1 MVKSD
6 LHIILSAAISLDG
19 KIATFSGDSK
29 LSSRRDKERLHKERS
44 KVDAILVGINTVNRD
59 DPLLTVRLSKGNNPT
74 RIILDSNG
82 IISTSSRII
91 KTCNKIPTII
101 AVSHNISKK
110 NLGMLQKFPLEIIKT
125 GKTTVNIKTL
135 TEKLQKKG
143 IKKLLVEGGGTINWQ
158 FIKYGLFDEIVLTV
172 SPFIIGGTNAITL
185 VQGDGFRKI
194 SDSPKLKLKS
204 TKRLEDHLVLKYV
217 KT

>member
-59 DPLLTVRLSKGNNPT
+59 DPLLTVRFSKGNNPT

-91 KTCNKIPTII
+91 QTCNKIPTII

-110 NLGMLQKFPLEIIKT
+110 NLNILQKFPLEIIKT
-125 GKTTVNIKTL
+125 GRTTVNIKTL

-185 VQGDGFRKI
+185 VQGDGFQKI
-194 SDSPKLKLKS
+194 SDSPKLKLKF

-217 KT
+217 KA

>member
-19 KIATFSGDSK
+19 KIATSSGDSK

-59 DPLLTVRLSKGNNPT
+59 DPLLTVRFSKGNNPT

-91 KTCNKIPTII
+91 QTCNKIPTII

-110 NLGMLQKFPLEIIKT
+110 NLNMLQKFPLEIIKT
-125 GKTTVNIKTL
+125 GRTTVNIKTL

-185 VQGDGFRKI
+185 VQGDGFQKI
-194 SDSPKLKLKS
+194 SDSPKLKLKF

-217 KT
+217 KA